1 MPQWLTHVRGFRV
14 PAPLAWFPL
23 VVVAVFIDAA
33 FNPAYAPY
41 FPTPAG
47 GGNDLIGYGAALADK
62 LAELVVMFR
71 TILFFVLVI
80 GLLWFVAMFVSGR
93 PAIKPVITC
102 VVAAIMLG
110 GIQVI
115 LNTFLVVE
123 NDNGLRDSPADML
136 QY

>member
-1 MPQWLTHVRGFRV
+1 MESFAVRLRRFVFVALLFCV
-14 PAPLAWFPL
+14 PVSFAVLGLAL
-23 VVVAVFIDAA
+23 VSE
-33 FNPAYAPY
+33 PAYAQ
-41 FPTPAG
+41 
-47 GGNDLIGYGAALADK
+47 NNLIQYGTALAGT
-62 LAELVVMFR
+62 LTELVVMFR

-123 NDNGLRDSPADML
+123 NDNGLKNSPSDML

>member
-1 MPQWLTHVRGFRV
+1 MNGLS
-14 PAPLAWFPL
+14 AWFVRVSVERALLLAVL
-23 VVVAVFIDAA
+23 VVALTLFALVPETASAANNLID
-33 FNPAYAPY
+33 YGKSL
-41 FPTPAG
+41 AG
-47 GGNDLIGYGAALADK
+47 TLT
-62 LAELVVMFR
+62 ELVVMFR

-115 LNTFLVVE
+115 LNTFLKVN
-123 NDNGLRDSPADML
+123 NDTGLKNSPSDML

>member
-1 MPQWLTHVRGFRV
+1 MESFAVRLRRF
-14 PAPLAWFPL
+14 
-23 VVVAVFIDAA
+23 VVVGLFCVPVSFAVLGLALVSE
-33 FNPAYAPY
+33 PAYAQ
-41 FPTPAG
+41 
-47 GGNDLIGYGAALADK
+47 NNLIQYGTALAGT
-62 LAELVVMFR
+62 LTNLVVMFR

-115 LNTFLVVE
+115 LNTFLDV
-123 NDNGLRDSPADML
+123 NADNGLKNSPSDML

>member
-1 MPQWLTHVRGFRV
+1 MESSAVRLRRF
-14 PAPLAWFPL
+14 
-23 VVVAVFIDAA
+23 VVVALLSCVPVSFAVLGLA
-33 FNPAYAPY
+33 LVSEPAYA
-41 FPTPAG
+41 A
-47 GGNDLIGYGAALADK
+47 NDLLDYGEALAGT
-62 LAELVVMFR
+62 LTELVVMFR

-115 LNTFLVVE
+115 LNTFLVVDA
-123 NDNGLRDSPADML
+123 DNGLKNSPSDML